1 MQFFKQYKC
10 LLTLVVAF
18 FACQSPVY
26 ASNLHLILGGDY
38 VVSDVK
44 YGHPSRTSNKYKNR
58 NVTDDFVEMDD
69 DYKSLSP
76 VIGIS
81 AYGISL
87 EAYMMNS
94 KEVEKDSVKAKI
106 RAYGVDVIGEAGLSD
121 NFSVLA
127 SIGLV
132 QYTFKTEKDHRD
144 KDEDVSGPRVGIG
157 LQYYLTRNIAI
168 RGMYHYT
175 YLNSGDGD
183 RYKAVSEFLAGLRFI
198 F

>member
-1 MQFFKQYKC
+1 MQFFKKY
-10 LLTLVVAF
+10 TYFFSIVAALV
-18 FACQSPVY
+18 CTQSSAY

-44 YGHPSRTSNKYKNR
+44 YGHPSKKASKTK
-58 NVTDDFVEMDD
+58 TIDDGFVEMDD
-69 DYKSLSP
+69 NYKSFSP

-87 EAYMMNS
+87 EAYMLNS
-94 KEVEKDSVKAKI
+94 NEIEKDSVKAKI
-106 RAYGVDVIGEAGLSD
+106 RAYGVDVLGEAGLSD
-121 NFSVLA
+121 NFSLIA
-127 SIGLV
+127 SLGLV

-175 YLNSGDGD
+175 HLNSGDGD
-183 RYKAVSEFLAGLRFI
+183 HYKAVSEFLAGLRFI

>member
-1 MQFFKQYKC
+1 MQFFNKYTC
-10 LLTLVVAF
+10 FLSVVAAF
-18 FACQSPVY
+18 ICVQSSAY

-38 VVSDVK
+38 VVSDIK
-44 YGHPSRTSNKYKNR
+44 YGHPSKKAAKSKK
-58 NVTDDFVEMDD
+58 VDDGFVEMDD

-106 RAYGVDVIGEAGLSD
+106 RAYGVDVLGEAGLSD
-121 NFSVLA
+121 NFSLIA
-127 SIGLV
+127 SLGLV

-183 RYKAVSEFLAGLRFI
+183 HYKAVSEFLAGLRFI